1 MGLWSSSKG
10 KPDPKFHDREC
21 KGLKIQEELGFC
33 GAPTPN
39 PRFCTPAFPIP
50 VDSALG
56 MRCAIPGIPVF
67 QHIFHRFPI
76 YKWDNTGKGKLRL
89 DQRAKS
95 AWNPWDFGCSGQQ
108 IPNPEDPLHIPNSR
122 MERSFPP
129 SSLDLHWNLGFTN
142 QSRRKTQTKNW
153 EGWKI
158 RNILVEAL
166 VTRRFPGGIPQQGS
180 GVFGSRRRPG

>member
-10 KPDPKFHDREC
+10 KPDPKFHEREC

-39 PRFCTPAFPIP
+39 PRFCTAAFPIP
-50 VDSALG
+50 MDSALG

-108 IPNPEDPLHIPNSR
+108 IPNPEDPLHIPNSW

-129 SSLDLHWNLGFTN
+129 PFLGFALEFGIYQPEQQEN
-142 QSRRKTQTKNW
+142 SNKNW